1 MSNALTQ
8 HPTATAISAALGAAL
23 PLQHLEVINESDR
36 HGTPTD
42 DSHFKLIVVSE
53 AFTGKRLLQRHR
65 LVNKALADLLAGPIH
80 ALALHTYSPEEWQ
93 QLSEVPASPACRG
106 GSN

>member
-1 MSNALTQ
+1 MSATHSQ
-8 HPTATAISAALGAAL
+8 HPTATAITAALGAAL

-53 AFTGKRLLQRHR
+53 EFSGKRLLQRHR
-65 LVNKALADLLAGPIH
+65 LVNKALAELLAGPIH

-93 QLSEVPASPACRG
+93 QLREVPASPACRG